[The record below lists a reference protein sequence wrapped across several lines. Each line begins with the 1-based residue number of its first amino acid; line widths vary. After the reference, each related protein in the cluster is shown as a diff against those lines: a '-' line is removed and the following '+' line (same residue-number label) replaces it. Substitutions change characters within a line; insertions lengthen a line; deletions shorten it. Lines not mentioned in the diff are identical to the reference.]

1 MNLTLFRWIADG
13 DVMIGTV
20 ADTKGKDVVLK
31 RMVDIVEAY
40 VARNTVTVP
49 DICNVIAGVH
59 ATLAGLTGEVEQKK
73 ATPQLPAVPVKKS
86 VTPDYLI
93 CLEDGKRVKMLKRY
107 LRTSYGMTPAQYR
120 TKWGLPVDYP
130 MAAPNYTLAR
140 SDFAKKVGFGT
151 KKARARAVKK
161 PTRAST

>member
-1 MNLTLFRWIADG
+1 MVGA
-13 DVMIGTV
+13 VV
-20 ADTKGKDVVLK
+20 DTKGKGVVLE
-31 RMVDIVEAY
+31 RMADIVEAY

-49 DICNVIAGVH
+49 DICSIIASVH
-59 ATLAGLTGEVEQKK
+59 ATLEGLTGEVEQKK
-73 ATPQLPAVPVKKS
+73 AIPQAPAVPVKKS

-120 TKWGLPVDYP
+120 TKWGLSLDYP

-140 SDFAKKVGFGT
+140 SEFAKKVGFGT
-151 KKARARAVKK
+151 KKARLRAVKK
-161 PTRAST
+161 PTRASA

>member
-1 MNLTLFRWIADG
+1 MSG
-13 DVMIGTV
+13 V
-20 ADTKGKDVVLK
+20 ASEPKGAVLK
-31 RMVDIVEAY
+31 RMVDIVAAY
-40 VARNTVTVP
+40 VGRNRVALPEVG
-49 DICNVIAGVH
+49 NVISSVYASLE
-59 ATLAGLTGEVEQKK
+59 ALTDEVPQKK
-73 ATPQLPAVPVKKS
+73 TAPQAPAVPVKKS

-120 TKWGLPVDYP
+120 AKWGLPVDYP

-151 KKARARAVKK
+151 KKARSARAAKK
-161 PTRAST
+161 PAVK

>member
-1 MNLTLFRWIADG
+1 MSGAISDS
-13 DVMIGTV
+13 
-20 ADTKGKDVVLK
+20 KSKDAVLK
-31 RMVDIVEAY
+31 RMVDIVAAY
-40 VARNTVTVP
+40 VGRNKVTLPEVGN
-49 DICNVIAGVH
+49 IIASVY
-59 ATLAGLTGEVEQKK
+59 ASLEGLTDEVPQKK
-73 ATPQLPAVPVKKS
+73 AAPQTPAVPIKKS

-120 TKWGLPVDYP
+120 AKWGLPVDYP

-151 KKARARAVKK
+151 KKARSARAAKK
-161 PTRAST
+161 PPAK

>member
-1 MNLTLFRWIADG
+1 MA
-13 DVMIGTV
+13 GTV
-20 ADTKGKDVVLK
+20 ADQRTKDITLK
-31 RMVDIVEAY
+31 SMVDIVEAY
-40 VARNTVTVP
+40 VGRNTVTLP
-49 DICNVIAGVH
+49 EICKLIASVH
-59 ATLAGLTGEVEQKK
+59 ASLAGLTNEGEPKK
-73 ATPQLPAVPVKKS
+73 VAPQTPAVPIKKS

-151 KKARARAVKK
+151 KKARARAARKTTH
-161 PTRAST
+161 PPA